1 MVSQQNEPP
10 EKEEKEPIKV
20 SFSLPQLIGGAL
32 AAATAAAVGSSLGV
46 AGTIFGAAV
55 ASVVGGVGGTLYSAG
70 IDRTHRKVASV
81 ITRTGPVPV
90 EPADGVDL
98 TLLDVTAGAPPV
110 AGSASGSASRSPG
123 GDDPSGR
130 KKRIWKV
137 AAITAAAIFAISL
150 VVITVVELGLGR
162 AFGGGEGTTVS
173 QVVRPKANPSKS
185 VSPTP
190 KPTPSESATSSA
202 PEPSP
207 SESVTPAP
215 SEPTESSV
223 VPTPAATPTVTVTQ
237 VASTEAAAVEPT
249 G

>member
-1 MVSQQNEPP
+1 MVNQQKEPS
-10 EKEEKEPIKV
+10 ENDEKEPIKV

-32 AAATAAAVGSSLGV
+32 AAATAAAVGSTLGV

-90 EPADGVDL
+90 EPAEGVDL
-98 TLLDVTAGAPPV
+98 TLVDVTAAAAPD
-110 AGSASGSASRSPG
+110 AGSGPAMNSG
-123 GDDPSGR
+123 DEPSGR
-130 KKRIWKV
+130 KQRIWKV
-137 AAITAAAIFAISL
+137 AAITAAAIFAMSL

-162 AFGGGEGTTVS
+162 AFGGGDGTTVS
-173 QVVRPKANPSKS
+173 QVVRPQAKPSKS
-185 VSPTP
+185 VSPSP
-190 KPTPSESATSSA
+190 EPTPSTTGTST

-207 SESVTPAP
+207 SESVTPTP
-215 SEPTESSV
+215 SEPAESSLA
-223 VPTPAATPTVTVTQ
+223 PTPAAATSTATV
-237 VASTEAAAVEPT
+237 APAANTGAPAVEPT

>member
-1 MVSQQNEPP
+1 LVSQQNEPP

-32 AAATAAAVGSSLGV
+32 AAATAAAVGSTLGV
-46 AGTIFGAAV
+46 AGTILGAAV

-81 ITRTGPVPV
+81 ITRTGTVPL

-98 TLLDVTAGAPPV
+98 TLVDVTAGAPPV
-110 AGSASGSASRSPG
+110 AGSASGSASGSAG
-123 GDDPSGR
+123 GDGPSGR
-130 KKRIWKV
+130 KRRIWKV
-137 AAITAAAIFAISL
+137 AAITAAAIFAVSL
-150 VVITVVELGLGR
+150 VVITAVELGLGR

-173 QVVRPKANPSKS
+173 QVVRPQAKPSKS
-185 VSPTP
+185 P
-190 KPTPSESATSSA
+190 KPTPRPTPSETVTSAA

-215 SEPTESSV
+215 SESTEPSLA
-223 VPTPAATPTVTVTQ
+223 PTPAVEPTVTVTP
-237 VASTEAAAVEPT
+237 AANTEAPAAQPT
-249 G
+249 S